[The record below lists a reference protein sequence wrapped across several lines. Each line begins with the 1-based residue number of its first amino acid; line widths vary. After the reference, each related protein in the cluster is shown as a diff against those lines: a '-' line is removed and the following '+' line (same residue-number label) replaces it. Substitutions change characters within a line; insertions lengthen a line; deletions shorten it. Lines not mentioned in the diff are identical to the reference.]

1 MSRRGY
7 YRSRKSNNFGYRQ
20 SWVTGKGR
28 LGRDS
33 VLLLVI
39 LAIVVV
45 ILVIW
50 KSAQFFDSLPGWLRV
65 MVVVIVL
72 FGFGLKVVRGFKEL

>member
-1 MSRRGY
+1 MSRLRY
-7 YRSRKSNNFGYRQ
+7 YRLRKSNNFGYRQ

-28 LGRDS
+28 LCRDS
-33 VLLLVI
+33 VLLLV

-50 KSAQFFDSLPGWLRV
+50 RSHNSSMQYRLVESI
-65 MVVVIVL
+65 VVIVL
-72 FGFGLKVVRGFKEL
+72 FGFGLKISSRV